1 MIPYSVSFSL
11 SAEKEIKKMEREVQR
26 LLFSYIRRNLA
37 NSEDPRI
44 YGKALTG
51 RLKGLWRY
59 RIGDY
64 RLLVEIQ
71 DKNLLIIALDFDH
84 RSRIYKDNN

>member
-1 MIPYSVSFSL
+1 MRTYSVRFSL
-11 SAEKEIKKMEREVQR
+11 SAEKKVKKMEREVQR
-26 LLFSYIRRNLA
+26 LLFSYISRNLA
-37 NSEDPRI
+37 NSEEPRI

-51 RLKGLWRY
+51 HLKGLWRY

-71 DKNLLIIALDFDH
+71 DKNLVIIALDFDH
-84 RSRIYKDNN
+84 RSRIYKGNN